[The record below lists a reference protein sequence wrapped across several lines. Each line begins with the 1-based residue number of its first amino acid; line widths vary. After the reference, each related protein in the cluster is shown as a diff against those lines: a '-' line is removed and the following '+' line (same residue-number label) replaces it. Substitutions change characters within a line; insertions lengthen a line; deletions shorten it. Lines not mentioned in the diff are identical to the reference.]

1 MTLAALKNVDTSQYE
16 PVTAPAKQM
25 VALNGV
31 QMAFGEFVAVDDVNL
46 TVADGEFLTIVGPTG
61 CGKSTI
67 LNAIAGL
74 LRPAKGTVTI
84 DDSPVT
90 NVGADIGYLFQ
101 QDALLPWKT
110 AIENVE
116 LGPMFKRVGKAE
128 RRALALEWLSK
139 VGLSGFEDRYPHQL
153 SGGQRKRV
161 QMAQALITGP
171 KVILM
176 DEPFSALDIHT
187 RHLMQNELLRLW
199 QDDRRAVV
207 MITHDLEEAIALGDR
222 VVVLAAGPRSRVI
235 DSYPVNLERPRDVA
249 EIKLDPRFLELYK
262 DIWASLRGEV
272 EKSYASK

>member
-1 MTLAALKNVDTSQYE
+1 MALAVVKDA
-16 PVTAPAKQM
+16 APADSPHQAKPM
-25 VALNGV
+25 VTIDRV
-31 QMAFGEFVAVDDVNL
+31 TMSFGAYVAVQDVNL
-46 TVADGEFLTIVGPTG
+46 SVADGEFLAIVGPTG

-74 LRPAKGTVTI
+74 LKPASGTVAI
-84 DDSPVT
+84 DGRPVGGVQ
-90 NVGADIGYLFQ
+90 NDIGYLFQ

-110 AIENVE
+110 ALENVE
-116 LGPMFKRVGKAE
+116 LGPMFKGTGAAE
-128 RRALALEWLSK
+128 RREQSMKWLAK
-139 VGLSGFEDRYPHQL
+139 VGLKGFEHRYPHQL

-199 QDDRRAVV
+199 QEERRAVV

-235 DSYPVNLERPRDVA
+235 DSFPVNLERPRDVA
-249 EIKLDPRFLELYK
+249 EIKLDPRFMDLYRN
-262 DIWASLRGEV
+262 IWSSLRGEV
-272 EKSYASK
+272 EKSYERHD

>member
-1 MTLAALKNVDTSQYE
+1 MSLAVVKSAPEVAASPNPKAMVSIDA
-16 PVTAPAKQM
+16 VTM
-25 VALNGV
+25 S
-31 QMAFGEFVAVDDVNL
+31 FGNFVAVENVNL
-46 TVADGEFLTIVGPTG
+46 TVADGEFLAIVGPTG

-74 LRPAKGTVTI
+74 LKPSHGKVSIDGKAVTG
-84 DDSPVT
+84 VH
-90 NVGADIGYLFQ
+90 NDIGYLFQ

-110 AIENVE
+110 ALENVE
-116 LGPMFKRVGKAE
+116 LGPMFKGVDASD
-128 RRALALEWLSK
+128 RRKSALNWLAK
-139 VGLSGFEDRYPHQL
+139 VGLKGFEHRYPHQL

-199 QDDRRAVV
+199 QEQRRAVV

-235 DSYPVNLERPRDVA
+235 DSFPVDLDRPRDVA
-249 EIKLDPRFLELYK
+249 EIKLDPRFMDLYRN
-262 DIWASLRGEV
+262 IWASLRGEV
-272 EKSYASK
+272 EKSYERHD